1 MKYAMCPKC
10 GRKLCKGETGTR
22 IEVECP
28 KCRRVF
34 FVHIDENDVH
44 IKVNR

>member
-28 KCRRVF
+28 KCHSVF
-34 FVHIDENDVH
+34 LIYIDENDLH
-44 IKVNR
+44 IKVNK